1 MYSIIP
7 FDVGK
12 LDLAE
17 DSPVFPAE
25 LPRAIHRLFLGSGN
39 APVDFLGF
47 IPQTTRRK
55 NLVVVLPEHRGRE
68 PRLIFVP
75 KEGQK

>member
-25 LPRAIHRLFLGSGN
+25 LPRTIHCLFLGSGDASVN
-39 APVDFLGF
+39 LLSL
-47 IPQTTRRK
+47 IPQTTGRK
-55 NLVVVLPEHRGRE
+55 NLVVVLPEHCGRE

-75 KEGQK
+75 EEGQK